1 MTNCKVAIYV
11 AWVIVHSFTHPAFSQ
26 EPYDPAHSRP
36 GVRDRIYKH
45 ELYQTNKTLKSEITS
60 SEDYIAKE
68 TAALVTADARS
79 NPKELIQ
86 LLYLSGKINN
96 LGLVEANRLLDYSA
110 EHCLEKAHPRNMDCE
125 RVDPYPEAVR
135 VGKIAEEQA
144 LVPFSGQPPG
154 LNGFVDAV
162 GSPIK
167 WFSPAKAVVETSLG
181 NAKFYSERKQL
192 QQTISPSGPSF
203 PLIEFDSWIQAA
215 ENDLYNLF
223 KNASKSESIKKYVDA
238 LGKKRHGKTLFSLTE
253 SDREP
258 VTKGLRSS
266 HRVQASDSRFEQWR
280 NRLTSIS
287 PDAWKYAQRNTLEAL
302 TPETVFELYDS
313 NVKYGLSPTDPYAK
327 YSLLGR
333 SGSPEKSNGHSLDAN
348 TNLDA
353 SRAVSDI
360 KTLEN
365 MVDTFHLIGK
375 LTPDKNVRA
384 AAEIGKASSSIALAA
399 AKGVKGMTLALNVLG
414 TMTDLIGTLKSLL
427 GGEPSMQTVLL
438 ERLGE
443 LEAKIDELIADTKN
457 GLNIVIQDGKSLR
470 QLLKQEVDNLKRLGH
485 QSREEALDAQFH
497 ASMSFARILSE
508 IKDLDWKR
516 RIGNLE
522 AHNTRMVSL
531 IKAAEP
537 PYISVVSKPQ
547 EIRERNQFNFFK
559 EAINGIESAAI
570 RYSGHSDTIGTDI
583 TARQSEVF
591 SVEQV
596 LADTAGVDGPYP
608 HLSLLAGDL
617 KKNFS
622 IDLRPKAPSYLR
634 QNSNYEMLELSLDG
648 DRLSSPLSP
657 RALAAE
663 LKRLH
668 QLTSPR
674 PDLDEHT
681 QSIRSE
687 MQCAVDPEL
696 KKIRLWLDVAINTRQ
711 SMMDVIPGDNILYVD
726 EVIPLFLAYDKEI
739 QDGAAAVTDALNRKL
754 LDTNSMLKGYELGI
768 PAAAQKLK
776 SAPDSDFF
784 FGDDNPEIF
793 SCAKSDSEAMPTIPL
808 LGHGVQIASQLI
820 PNEYRVAKD
829 LMGGSF
835 RFCYDDVG
843 PEKETVQLY
852 EHGIDDPRRK
862 SIVSQI
868 HGNLGLTVRVQYKD
882 PEGKVYEV
890 NSVRITDSAISQQF
904 IEREY
909 LPVWRNF
916 HPQDAVDLSKKS
928 ALANYDKNQTMNKA
942 VAFAKSQESSLG
954 EFLGFYPKLG
964 MTDSSNWKKRFA
976 LLKDRLS
983 SSGDAYALSLAK
995 KEKSPFDKV
1004 LSKEL
1009 GGTSPQ
1015 YQKLLN
1021 NSRAEVSLA
1030 INRKISQLAA
1040 EQIKGLEKESKNHV
1054 GELAT
1059 QLKRVD
1065 GSRARLISTLHLS
1078 LGDNFLTDPDIY
1090 RLVSALPSSSDLL
1103 HQVHIGGNLHNAK
1116 KAQDFVR
1123 GLQIK
1128 TRDLYNHL
1136 ARTKFERRFE
1146 ALDDVILKLV
1156 DLYWYQARLR
1166 PNCSLAQLPD
1176 AFNSKFE
1183 FKSEKELQNFLQ
1195 SGEAYPYKLS
1205 RPRVYGPMNFA
1216 SSVILNAPKLT
1227 IAEAVEVNRVVKT
1240 WEKSQML
1247 PSIPYSSTVL
1257 EKHSPYFV
1265 TMHVGELV
1273 QELMHSESQTGID
1286 VSSALK
1292 YLSAYRGE
1300 LPTKEEL
1307 KLIQT
1312 ISKQAETD
1320 PGLNQDNTKK
1330 LLSDFSGTSADRTLR
1345 YKAILERAASDL
1357 EDRKN
1362 LIAKVESE
1370 IERWKLSADEIGKLA
1385 AIDSRAEDLK
1395 RYSSNELIAVANHT
1409 KEAAK
1414 AISDHFQQRVKMLTE
1429 LNERIKSRPSLFMF
1443 RIVVGKK
1450 LERPETF
1457 HRSFQIYTGVNPKN
1471 RLQMLPGNKEITFAK
1486 REEVSAAINSLLQL
1500 SNDQNAVKDAV
1511 NKEIARRED
1520 SRSRVGNK

>member
-1 MTNCKVAIYV
+1 MTNCKVAIFV
-11 AWVIVHSFTHPAFSQ
+11 ACGIFHTCTHPTFSQ
-26 EPYDPAHSRP
+26 EPYAPAHSRP
-36 GVRDRIYKH
+36 GFLDRIYKN

-68 TAALVTADARS
+68 TAALVATEAQR
-79 NPKELIQ
+79 NPKELVQ
-86 LLYLSGKINN
+86 LLYLSGKINS
-96 LGLVEANRLLDYSA
+96 LGIVEANRLLDYAA
-110 EHCLEKAHPRNMDCE
+110 EQCLEKAHPRNMDCE
-125 RVDPYPEAVR
+125 RVDPYPEAVKI
-135 VGKIAEEQA
+135 GEIAEQHA
-144 LVPFSGQPPG
+144 NVAFSGQPPG
-154 LNGFVDAV
+154 LNGFINAV

-167 WFSPAKAVVETSLG
+167 GFSAGKAVVETLSG
-181 NAKFYSERKQL
+181 NVTFYSERKQL
-192 QQTISPSGPSF
+192 QQTISPSGPSL
-203 PLIEFDSWIQAA
+203 PLIEFDSWIEAA

-223 KNASKSESIKKYVDA
+223 KNASKSEPIKKYVDA
-238 LGKKRHGKTLFSLTE
+238 LGKKRHGKTLFSLTD
-253 SDREP
+253 SDRAQA
-258 VTKGLRSS
+258 TKGLRSS
-266 HRVQASDSRFEQWR
+266 HRVQASDSRFDKWR
-280 NRLTSIS
+280 DRLTSIS
-287 PDAWKYAQRNTLEAL
+287 PDAWNYARRNTLEAL
-302 TPETVFELYDS
+302 TPETVFEMYDS

-327 YSLLGR
+327 YTLLGR
-333 SGSPEKSNGHSLDAN
+333 SSSAKESHVPSLDTN
-348 TNLDA
+348 TNLNA

-399 AKGVKGMTLALNVLG
+399 AKGVKGMTLALNLLG

-443 LEAKIDELIADTKN
+443 LEAKIDALIADTKN

-470 QLLKQEVDNLKRLGH
+470 QLLKQEFDSLKRLGH

-537 PYISVVSKPQ
+537 PYISVVNKPE
-547 EIRERNQFNFFK
+547 EIRERNQFSFFK
-559 EAINGIESAAI
+559 EAINAIESAAL

-583 TARQSEVF
+583 TARQSEVS

-617 KKNFS
+617 KKNFG

-634 QNSNYEMLELSLDG
+634 QNPNYEMLELSLDG

-668 QLTSPR
+668 QLTSAR
-674 PDLDEHT
+674 SDLDKHT

-687 MQCAVDPEL
+687 MQCAVDPDL

-711 SMMDVIPGDNILYVD
+711 SMMDVIPGDTNLYID
-726 EVIPLFLAYDKEI
+726 EAIPLFVAYDKEI

-754 LDTNSMLKGYELGI
+754 LDPNSLLKGYQLGI
-768 PAAAQKLK
+768 PAAAQTVK
-776 SAPDSDFF
+776 SAQDSDFF

-793 SCAKSDSEAMPTIPL
+793 SCAKSDSEAMPPIPL

-843 PEKETVQLY
+843 PERETVQL
-852 EHGIDDPRRK
+852 
-862 SIVSQI
+862 VSQT
-868 HGNLGLTVRVQYKD
+868 HGNLGLTVRVQYKA

-916 HPQDAVDLSKKS
+916 HPQDAVDLSQNS
-928 ALANYDKNQTMNKA
+928 ALSNYDKIQTVSKA
-942 VAFAKSQESSLG
+942 VAFVKSQESSLG

-964 MTDSSNWKKRFA
+964 MKDSSNWKKRFA
-976 LLKDRLS
+976 LLQDRLS

-1004 LSKEL
+1004 SSKEL
-1009 GGTSPQ
+1009 GETYPE

-1021 NSRAEVSLA
+1021 NNRAEVSLA

-1065 GSRARLISTLHLS
+1065 GARARLISTLHLS
-1078 LGDNFLTDPDIY
+1078 LGDNFSTDEEIY
-1090 RLVSALPSSSDLL
+1090 RLVSALPSSIDLL
-1103 HQVHIGGNLHNAK
+1103 HQVHIGGDLHNAK

-1136 ARTKFERRFE
+1136 AKTKFERRFE
-1146 ALDDVILKLV
+1146 ALDDIILKLV

-1176 AFNSKFE
+1176 AFK
-1183 FKSEKELQNFLQ
+1183 FKSEADLKKFLQ

-1205 RPRVYGPMNFA
+1205 APLIFVRPANYTSAVV
-1216 SSVILNAPKLT
+1216 SLAPKLT
-1227 IAEAVEVNRVVKT
+1227 LAEAGEINKLVGT
-1240 WEKSQML
+1240 WEKSHAIPKAPQL
-1247 PSIPYSSTVL
+1247 PSFL
-1257 EKHSPYFV
+1257 EKYSRAPIYCAMHAGQVAEALIHSDAPA
-1265 TMHVGELV
+1265 
-1273 QELMHSESQTGID
+1273 GID
-1286 VSSALK
+1286 ISSAVT
-1292 YLSAYRGE
+1292 YLSAYPDE
-1300 LPTKEEL
+1300 LPSMEEI
-1307 KLIQT
+1307 KLLRT

-1320 PGLNQDNTKK
+1320 PGLSNDNTKK
-1330 LLSDFSGTSADRTLR
+1330 LLSDFSGTSSDRTLR

-1357 EDRKN
+1357 ALRKE
-1362 LIAKVESE
+1362 LIAKVENE
-1370 IERWKLSADEIGKLA
+1370 IEQWKLSADEIDKLA
-1385 AIDSRAEDLK
+1385 TIDSRAEDLK
-1395 RYSSNELIAVANHT
+1395 RHSSNELVAVANHT

-1414 AISDHFQQRVKMLTE
+1414 SISEHFQQRVNK
-1429 LNERIKSRPSLFMF
+1429 LNELKEKIKSVPSLFMYKI
-1443 RIVVGKK
+1443 IVSKT
-1450 LERPETF
+1450 LNHPDTF
-1457 HRSFQIYTGVNPKN
+1457 KRSLQIYTGVNPKD
-1471 RLQMLPGNKEITFAK
+1471 RLQILPGNKEITFAK
-1486 REEVSAAINSLLQL
+1486 RGEASAAINSLLEL
-1500 SNDQNAVKDAV
+1500 SNSQNAVKNAV
-1511 NKEIARRED
+1511 NNEIARRED